1 MTVSDRSAAPAAH
14 WMAFVE
20 RLLSSG
26 SGTDVGA
33 ADVLAR
39 LARDRRLLR
48 RMAVAAMVWP
58 VACLAVGVMMWL
70 IAGLLLGDVALP
82 FAMRIGRTRQIV
94 VLGGLLLTIVALA
107 GAALSLRQ
115 AWRGFNRE
123 RVKDTYRLASD
134 AAREGFYMLRHL
146 PASALANADFL
157 VEDCNEQA
165 AAFVGLTRTTLIGKH
180 TSLLDGTGNSHLS
193 KAILLQAIGQTV
205 LEDEFRV
212 SPFGQLHAT
221 WIQRRIVR
229 VDDGL
234 AVTLSDVTASRT
246 HEQALSRMANAD
258 ALTKLP
264 NRHWLSSFL
273 PGVLDRARAR
283 GHLVGLLVIDLD
295 DFKNIND
302 TLGHAAGD
310 ELLQAAAFRLRS
322 AIRADYP
329 VIRLG
334 GDEFTIVLEQIDSP
348 DDVRRIAERLLQT
361 FVDPF
366 VIGKGNV
373 HKVQASIGISV
384 FPQDGLESEVLL
396 KHAEVAMYAAKE
408 NGKGNFLCYQ
418 PHLSEMLLGRLSK
431 EEALREAIALDQFVV
446 FYQPRVNAVTG
457 MLCSM
462 EALVRWQ
469 HPQAGMVPPIEFI
482 SLAEETGL
490 IVELGALVVDKACAQ
505 LAQWQDAGLP
515 LVPVSINVSTRQFA
529 DANVQGL
536 FRSAMQ
542 RYKLSP
548 ELLEIELTESCMLGD
563 DDLVIREMR
572 ALQALGIKLLVD
584 DFGTGYSSLSQLQR
598 MNFDVLKVDMAF
610 TTALGQSGE
619 STVFFK
625 AIIWMAHALGMQVV
639 AEGVETA
646 EQLAILQSLS
656 CDEIQGYFISRPV
669 PAETMASYMQQP
681 MLFDGTSLIV
691 DQHVMATN

>member
-1 MTVSDRSAAPAAH
+1 
-14 WMAFVE
+14 
-20 RLLSSG
+20 
-26 SGTDVGA
+26 
-33 ADVLAR
+33 
-39 LARDRRLLR
+39 
-48 RMAVAAMVWP
+48 
-58 VACLAVGVMMWL
+58 
-70 IAGLLLGDVALP
+70 
-82 FAMRIGRTRQIV
+82 
-94 VLGGLLLTIVALA
+94 
-107 GAALSLRQ
+107 
-115 AWRGFNRE
+115 
-123 RVKDTYRLASD
+123 
-134 AAREGFYMLRHL
+134 
-146 PASALANADFL
+146 
-157 VEDCNEQA
+157 
-165 AAFVGLTRTTLIGKH
+165 
-180 TSLLDGTGNSHLS
+180 
-193 KAILLQAIGQTV
+193 
-205 LEDEFRV
+205 
-212 SPFGQLHAT
+212 
-221 WIQRRIVR
+221 
-229 VDDGL
+229 
-234 AVTLSDVTASRT
+234 
-246 HEQALSRMANAD
+246 
-258 ALTKLP
+258 
-264 NRHWLSSFL
+264 
-273 PGVLDRARAR
+273 
-283 GHLVGLLVIDLD
+283 
-295 DFKNIND
+295 
-302 TLGHAAGD
+302 
-310 ELLQAAAFRLRS
+310 
-322 AIRADYP
+322 
-329 VIRLG
+329 
-334 GDEFTIVLEQIDSP
+334 
-348 DDVRRIAERLLQT
+348 
-361 FVDPF
+361 
-366 VIGKGNV
+366 
-373 HKVQASIGISV
+373 
-384 FPQDGLESEVLL
+384 
-396 KHAEVAMYAAKE
+396 
-408 NGKGNFLCYQ
+408 
-418 PHLSEMLLGRLSK
+418 
-431 EEALREAIALDQFVV
+431 
-446 FYQPRVNAVTG
+446 
-457 MLCSM
+457 
-462 EALVRWQ
+462 
-469 HPQAGMVPPIEFI
+469 MVPPIEFI